1 MKQDLQRYHRRIWIG
16 LVVILPALVT
26 LAVLVIPRP
35 VVQDKLFQPPAKDH
49 VLPDQN
55 SETPPKIQNG

>member
-1 MKQDLQRYHRRIWIG
+1 MRVDLQRYHRRIWI
-16 LVVILPALVT
+16 ILAVLLPLIIL
-26 LAVLVIPRP
+26 LAVLVTPRP

>member
-1 MKQDLQRYHRRIWIG
+1 MKQDLQRYHRRIWI
-16 LVVILPALVT
+16 ALALIVPVLIG
-26 LAVLVIPRP
+26 LAVMVIPPP
-35 VVQDKLFQPPAKDH
+35 VIQDKLFQPPAKDH

>member
-1 MKQDLQRYHRRIWIG
+1 